1 MRRVRYTGEAGG
13 RGVQGIS
20 IVANGSIECVC
31 KHFPRAFSSR
41 VRRKFGQGSKSM
53 RGNNFL

>member
-1 MRRVRYTGEAGG
+1 MRRVRHTGERSWG

-20 IVANGSIECVC
+20 IVANGSIKCVC

-41 VRRKFGQGSKSM
+41 MGGKFGQ
-53 RGNNFL
+53 RGRR